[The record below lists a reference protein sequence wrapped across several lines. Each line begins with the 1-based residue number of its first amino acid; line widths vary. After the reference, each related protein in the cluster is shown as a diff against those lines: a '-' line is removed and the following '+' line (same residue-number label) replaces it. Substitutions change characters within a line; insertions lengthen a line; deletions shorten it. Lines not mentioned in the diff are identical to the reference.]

1 MQMFRFLPIL
11 LLVLQSIPFAG
22 VVDAA
27 PAVSDASQKMSCCGG
42 CCRCAANGCQC
53 KQDKQDVPAPTKAP
67 FSPRTID
74 FAPPANP
81 IAYELPELAL
91 LSELVRIPTANQIVA
106 SNNCRQALLGRW
118 QN

>member
-1 MQMFRFLPIL
+1 MLRFLPIL
-11 LLVLQSIPFAG
+11 LLVLQSIPFSGIA
-22 VVDAA
+22 DAA
-27 PAVSDASQKMSCCGG
+27 HRVEPTTQKMSCCGG

-53 KQDKQDVPAPTKAP
+53 KEDKQEAPAPAKTP

-74 FAPPANP
+74 FAPPISP
-81 IAYELPELAL
+81 IAYELPELTL
-91 LSELVRIPTANQIVA
+91 LGEIAGIPTAKKIVA